1 MRCVPNFVAAFVF
14 VIKFSLFK
22 NGYRVYKQKNGF
34 AKIRKPA
41 WILVETRGIEPLTS

>member
-1 MRCVPNFVAAFVF
+1 MNTHQL
-14 VIKFSLFK
+14 IKKIHNSK
-22 NGYRVYKQKNGF
+22 NEKSGS